1 MDTDR
6 SLYRRP
12 LPADL
17 VDFSSPH
24 GRRLLAE
31 AIALGTAESFF
42 PLVAQLHTQSEPA
55 WCGLGTL
62 VTVLNALE
70 IDPGRAWRGPWR
82 WFGEELLDCC
92 KAMEL
97 ARAEGLTLSEVACL
111 ARCNGAEA
119 EVHHA
124 EPGTLAQFRADLE
137 ASCRAPTG
145 HFLVAGY
152 SRGALNQ
159 TGGGHYSPLAAWHP
173 GEDRVLI
180 LDVARFKYP
189 PHWATVESLWR
200 AMEHPDPATSLP
212 RGWIGLSRAQTM
224 PPAID
229 AEAEALAARLR
240 VCP

>member
-1 MDTDR
+1 MTPDA

-17 VDFSSPH
+17 IDFSSPE

-31 AIALGTAESFF
+31 SIRAGTAEAFF
-42 PLVAQLHTQSEPA
+42 PLVAQLHTQAEPA

-92 KAMEL
+92 KSMEL
-97 ARAEGLTLSEVACL
+97 VRAEGLTLDEVACL
-111 ARCNGAEA
+111 ARCNGADVD
-119 EVHHA
+119 VHRA
-124 EPGTLAQFRADLE
+124 NPNDLVSFRAALE
-137 ASCRAPTG
+137 ASCRAPKG
-145 HFLVAGY
+145 PFLVAGY
-152 SRGALNQ
+152 GRGALGQ
-159 TGGGHYSPLAAWHP
+159 TGDGHYSPLAAWHP

-189 PHWATVESLWR
+189 PHWAPVEALWR
-200 AMEHPDPATSLP
+200 AMGTIDKATSSP
-212 RGWIGLSRAQTM
+212 RGWLQLRRAEAM
-224 PPAID
+224 PQALD
-229 AEAEALAARLR
+229 AEAEALAAKLR
-240 VCP
+240 VCR

>member
-1 MDTDR
+1 MTPNP

-17 VDFSSPH
+17 VDFSSPE

-31 AIALGTAESFF
+31 SIRVGTAEAFF
-42 PLVAQLHTQSEPA
+42 PLVAQLHTQAEPA

-70 IDPGRAWRGPWR
+70 IDPGRAWRGNWR

-97 ARAEGLTLSEVACL
+97 ASVEGLTLSEVACL
-111 ARCNGAEA
+111 ARCNGADA

-137 ASCRAPTG
+137 ASCRAPKG
-145 HFLVAGY
+145 DFIVAGY
-152 SRGALNQ
+152 SRAALNQ
-159 TGGGHYSPLAAWHP
+159 TGSGHYSPLAAWHP
-173 GEDRVLI
+173 AEDRVLI

-189 PHWATVESLWR
+189 PHWATVEALWQ
-200 AMEHPDPATSLP
+200 AMESPDPATAQP
-212 RGWIGLSRAQTM
+212 RGWIRLRRAETM
-224 PPAID
+224 PEAID